1 MEDSGAALDAAA
13 VVAVAAGKEGGM
25 LSVESG
31 ISPSG
36 RRLLRALCSLDVDEV
51 AGLFSL
57 SWLSLAAE
65 AAAAH
70 NRLLLVGE
78 DAAAAAV
85 KTSLRLDERRGV
97 GAVSS
102 SLPV

>member
-1 MEDSGAALDAAA
+1 MEEEEEDVGAALAAA
-13 VVAVAAGKEGGM
+13 VAVAAGKEDGM

-31 ISPSG
+31 MSPSG
-36 RRLLRALCSLDVDEV
+36 RRLLRALGSLEV
-51 AGLFSL
+51 VAAAAGLFSL
-57 SWLSLAAE
+57 SWLSLAV
-65 AAAAH
+65 AAH
-70 NRLLLVGE
+70 KRLLLVGE
-78 DAAAAAV
+78 EATAAV